1 MSSFIDIE
9 DALQARLNALGFDAC
24 AKPLPQGFACP
35 HVLVDMLNAWD
46 DNPAQAIYSVDFD
59 CRAETYA
66 EAAQLQLDV
75 SNFVRALVGTDIG
88 GKPCHAVD
96 SIRLQRIEPD
106 QSHQDVIL
114 ATVSANLR
122 VRVAD

>member
-9 DALQARLNALGFDAC
+9 DALQARLNGAGFDAC
-24 AKPLPQGFACP
+24 AKPLPQRFACP

-46 DNPAQAIYSVDFD
+46 ENAAQATYQVDFD
-59 CRAETYA
+59 CRAESYA

-75 SNFVRALVGTDIG
+75 SDFVRALPGSTLA
-88 GKPCHAVD
+88 GKPCYAVG
-96 SIRLQRIEPD
+96 SIRLQRLAPD
-106 QSHQDVIL
+106 LSHQDVII
-114 ATVSANLR
+114 ATVSAELR

>member
-9 DALQARLNALGFDAC
+9 DALQQMLNAQGFDAC
-24 AKPLPQGFACP
+24 AKPLPQGFTCP

-59 CRAETYA
+59 CRAETYDA
-66 EAAQLQLDV
+66 AAQLQLDV
-75 SNFVRALVGTDIG
+75 SNLVRSLPGSTLG
-88 GKPCHAVD
+88 GKPCYAVD
-96 SIRLQRIEPD
+96 NIRLQRIAPD
-106 QSHQDVIL
+106 QSHQNVII
-114 ATVSANLR
+114 ATVSADLR

>member
-9 DALQARLNALGFDAC
+9 DALQQALNAQGFTAC
-24 AKPLPQGFACP
+24 AKPLPQRFACP

-46 DNPAQAIYSVDFD
+46 ENEAQAAYQVDFD
-59 CRAETYA
+59 CRAETYDD
-66 EAAQLQLDV
+66 AARLQLGV
-75 SNFVRALVGTDIG
+75 SGFVRALPGSTLA
-88 GKPCHAVD
+88 GKPCYAVD

-106 QSHQDVIL
+106 KSHQDVIL
-114 ATVSANLR
+114 ATVSAQLR

>member
-9 DALQARLNALGFDAC
+9 DALQQALNAAGFDAC
-24 AKPLPQGFACP
+24 AKPLPQHFACP

-46 DNPAQAIYSVDFD
+46 ENPAQATYSIDLD

-75 SNFVRALVGTDIG
+75 SNFVRTLPGSTLC
-88 GKPCHAVD
+88 GKPCYAVD
-96 SIRLQRIEPD
+96 SIRLQRIAPD
-106 QSHQDVIL
+106 QSHQNVIL
-114 ATVSANLR
+114 ATVSAQLR

>member
-1 MSSFIDIE
+1 MSYIDIE
-9 DALQARLNALGFDAC
+9 DALQQALNGVGFNAC
-24 AKPLPQGFACP
+24 AKPLPQRFTCP

-46 DNPAQAIYSVDFD
+46 ENAAQAIYSVDLD

-66 EAAQLQLDV
+66 EAVQLQLDV
-75 SNFVRALVGTDIG
+75 SDFVRSLPGSTFG
-88 GKPCHAVD
+88 GKPCYAVD
-96 SIRLQRIEPD
+96 NIRLQRIAPD

-114 ATVSANLR
+114 ATVSAELR

>member
-9 DALQARLNALGFDAC
+9 DALQQALNDAGFHAC
-24 AKPLPQGFACP
+24 AKPLPQLFACP

-46 DNPAQAIYSVDFD
+46 ENAAQATYQVDFD
-59 CRAETYA
+59 CRAETHA

-75 SNFVRALVGTDIG
+75 SDFVRALPGFTLGD
-88 GKPCHAVD
+88 KPCYAVD
-96 SIRLQRIEPD
+96 SIRMQRTEPD
-106 QSHQDVIL
+106 RSHQNVIL
-114 ATVSANLR
+114 ATVSAQLR

>member
-1 MSSFIDIE
+1 MSAFIDIE
-9 DALQARLNALGFDAC
+9 DALQQMLNAQGFTAC
-24 AKPLPQGFACP
+24 AKPLPQHFACP

-46 DNPAQAIYSVDFD
+46 ENAAQAVYSVDFD

-75 SNFVRALVGTDIG
+75 SNFARSLAGADIG
-88 GKPCHAVD
+88 GKPCYLVD

-106 QSHQDVIL
+106 KSHQNVIL